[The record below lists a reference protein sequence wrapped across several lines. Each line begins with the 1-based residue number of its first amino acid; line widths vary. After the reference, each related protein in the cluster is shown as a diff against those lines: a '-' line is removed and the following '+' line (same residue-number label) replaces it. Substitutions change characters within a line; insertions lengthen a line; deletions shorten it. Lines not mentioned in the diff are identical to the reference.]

1 MPKNDADIVR
11 TSELIARAHEVAS
24 KLKDRAR
31 AIDQAR
37 EIPIESVN
45 DLHESGLLAMSIPR
59 ASGGTEADLV
69 TVVSVYE
76 ILAKACASTT
86 WCLVNHV
93 AACDIL
99 QRSLGGASG
108 PYLRAVVEDG
118 AALGFGALPSEA
130 ETKESDGGYM
140 TTGRWPF
147 ISFSYRCR
155 WVLLITRIQGSP
167 AGQSPTGPDGRC
179 LIVPLAK
186 DGVRI
191 EDTWKAMSLRG
202 TMSND
207 VVLDHVFFPEEQAP
221 VFTRPSPGETSIESA
236 PAALRA
242 AGLASGRLVTGPI
255 MLGVAQAALD
265 STIEFAVDRDMTLGG
280 SPRTKMPGN
289 QFAVADAA
297 MYIESARALLYQE
310 ARSVTAKAESGIPFT
325 PDDSIRFSMAGLVAT
340 QNAQSAVDRL
350 FAIRGAHGLYEE
362 DEFERY
368 YRDVRMGTL
377 VANQTP
383 DLVREWLGK
392 HLFGIPADVQPRW
405 G

>member
-1 MPKNDADIVR
+1 MPKNNADIVPG
-11 TSELIARAHEVAS
+11 SEIIVRAHEVAS
-24 KLKDRAR
+24 KLKERAR
-31 AIDQAR
+31 AVDQAR
-37 EIPIESVN
+37 EIPVETVK

-76 ILAKACASTT
+76 ILAKACASTS

-93 AACDIL
+93 AACGIL
-99 QRSLGGASG
+99 QRSLGDASG

-118 AALGFGALPSEA
+118 AALAFGAVPSEA
-130 ETKESDGGYM
+130 ETKVSDGGYIA
-140 TTGRWPF
+140 TGRWPF
-147 ISFSYRCR
+147 ISFSHRCR

-167 AGQSPTGPDGRC
+167 TGKSPTGPDGRC
-179 LIVPLAK
+179 LIVPLAN

-191 EDTWKAMSLRG
+191 EDTWQAMSLRG

-207 VVLDHVFFPEEQAP
+207 VVLDQVFFTEEQAP
-221 VFTRPSPGETSIESA
+221 VFTRPAPGETTIDSD
-236 PAALRA
+236 PAALRG
-242 AGLASGRLVTGPI
+242 AGLASGRLLTGPI

-265 STIEFAVDRDMTLGG
+265 STIEFAVGRNMTLGG
-280 SPRTKMPGN
+280 SPTTSMPGN

-310 ARSVTAKAESGIPFT
+310 ARSVTAKAESEIPFT
-325 PDDSIRFSMAGLVAT
+325 PDDSIRLSMAGLVAT
-340 QNAQSAVDRL
+340 QNAQLAVDRL
-350 FAIRGAHGLYEE
+350 FAIRGAHGLFEK